1 MKKILFMLISATL
14 MTLISSCTKD
24 EPVLPNADKERT
36 DVKING
42 DSSSDM
48 FTRVTIYSAVHSG
61 YGDTYNYL
69 DSVQI
74 FSAENELVGAGLYLG
89 DYLVPYYGSISLTYH
104 NYAGY
109 YYHSS
114 FNVGTMKRM
123 YIAVDNGE
131 ATITDG
137 ITYGSKG
144 DYIYLN

>member
-1 MKKILFMLISATL
+1 MKKILFMVMSVVL
-14 MTLISSCTKD
+14 MAFISSCTKD

-48 FTRVTIYSAVHSG
+48 FTRVTIYSTDHG
-61 YGDTYNYL
+61 YSTYSYL

-74 FSAENELVGAGLYLG
+74 FSAENELVGSGLYLG
-89 DYLVPYYGSISLTYH
+89 DYLVPYYGSISLTHHDSY
-104 NYAGY
+104 YDD
-109 YYHSS
+109 YYHSQ

-123 YIAVDNGE
+123 YIAVDNGK

-137 ITYGSKG
+137 IIYGKG

>member
-1 MKKILFMLISATL
+1 MKKILFMVMSVVL
-14 MTLISSCTKD
+14 MTFISSCTKD

-61 YGDTYNYL
+61 YGGTYNYL

-74 FSAENELVGAGLYLG
+74 FSAENELVGSGLYLG
-89 DYLVPYYGSISLTYH
+89 DYLVPYYGSISLTHHDYDD
-104 NYAGY
+104 
-109 YYHSS
+109 YYHSQ

-123 YIAVDNGE
+123 YIAVDNGK